1 MIYNVILYIIC
12 GIVIGSWILPLYS
25 IVTYAVAVKMIDFFV
40 EGFDRAKGAFII
52 TTKSDAVCEK
62 LSQTFE
68 NGITMIDAKGYYS
81 GSKKDNDLLCN
92 KPFSS

>member
-1 MIYNVILYIIC
+1 
-12 GIVIGSWILPLYS
+12 
-25 IVTYAVAVKMIDFFV
+25 MIDFFV

-68 NGITMIDAKGYYS
+68 TV
-81 GSKKDNDLLCN
+81 LL
-92 KPFSS
+92 